1 MFIFGKAESTQLALA
16 VCRANRMATRVAYL
30 CQWQGGG
37 RLRCIGYVVHRGF
50 ESLGREVQV
59 RCTDSNKASFYL
71 VRQLCF
77 MYVYS
82 VINLTPFSLRSHH
95 RMNLETNRFSI
106 GTHVAYLCSC
116 FTSKIVFHPSM
127 NPVDGPYYIFYDG
140 CFLARNVF
148 KFIYY
153 IGLG

>member
-1 MFIFGKAESTQLALA
+1 MFIFDKAESTQLAFA
-16 VCRANRMATRVAYL
+16 VCRANRMATREAYL

-37 RLRCIGYVVHRGF
+37 RLRCIGYVVHSRGF

-95 RMNLETNRFSI
+95 RMNLDESILDWDACGISVFLLHIKESFSPFDEPCRWTLLHI
-106 GTHVAYLCSC
+106 L
-116 FTSKIVFHPSM
+116 
-127 NPVDGPYYIFYDG
+127 
-140 CFLARNVF
+140 
-148 KFIYY
+148 
-153 IGLG
+153 